1 MEVFLVHI
9 TAIIHS
15 MFAGGVTMLLWFSRC
30 LSTWFF
36 VFFCCV
42 VRFLSHIEEK
52 ADCNHVQP

>member
-36 VFFCCV
+36 VFFLLCRQV
-42 VRFLSHIEEK
+42 PVPYRGKSGL
-52 ADCNHVQP
+52 